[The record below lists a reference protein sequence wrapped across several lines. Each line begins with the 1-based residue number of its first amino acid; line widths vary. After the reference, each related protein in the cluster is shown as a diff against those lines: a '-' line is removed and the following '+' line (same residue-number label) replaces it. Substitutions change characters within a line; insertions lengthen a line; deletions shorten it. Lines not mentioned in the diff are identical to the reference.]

1 MVKPNSEQKKDSRA
15 NSKGQVHS
23 ALIRAIDT
31 STVVDEKEGILY
43 NVLLCQSMQ
52 PKGAAGFVDNIWDE
66 ASQDFTRLPVVT
78 PQSFVE
84 KLVELSANFREKGQK
99 ARFGHPAMCE
109 QEAGNHC
116 GWIKNIRLEGDGVV
130 GDIHLADF
138 ADLSP
143 KGNLKS
149 YVLAAA
155 KEDPEA
161 LMMSIVFSPGE
172 YYFQENGLQVEY
184 DWSEEHDNRIM
195 ALPESERVLF
205 ETVKAWH
212 YTDFVGEG
220 ANTNNLFRSV
230 NGEPMSA
237 ALVTDFLDSNPEIFE
252 ILTKSPEIMK
262 GFLQK
267 YEAHKAR
274 TLSKQ
279 QVKMSKPMTWKQ
291 RTAAFLSGMAER
303 LVQGEVT
310 IRNIDATTS
319 EGANITIMTTET
331 MPQVGDIVQL
341 TDTGEIPPAQV
352 HTIAGGDLD
361 GYQVTTDEAGTIT
374 EIVEPVA
381 TAPEETEAPVAEDAI
396 RKMIAEEV
404 ARAIAP
410 VATELKSVKSD
421 LESFKAKPLVKKA
434 SEARVQVANA
444 TTREAEMPAWEKEMI
459 AKSEKFARN
468 I

>member
-1 MVKPNSEQKKDSRA
+1 
-15 NSKGQVHS
+15 
-23 ALIRAIDT
+23 
-31 STVVDEKEGILY
+31 
-43 NVLLCQSMQ
+43 
-52 PKGAAGFVDNIWDE
+52 
-66 ASQDFTRLPVVT
+66 
-78 PQSFVE
+78 
-84 KLVELSANFREKGQK
+84 
-99 ARFGHPAMCE
+99 
-109 QEAGNHC
+109 
-116 GWIKNIRLEGDGVV
+116 
-130 GDIHLADF
+130 
-138 ADLSP
+138 
-143 KGNLKS
+143 
-149 YVLAAA
+149 
-155 KEDPEA
+155 
-161 LMMSIVFSPGE
+161 
-172 YYFQENGLQVEY
+172 
-184 DWSEEHDNRIM
+184 
-195 ALPESERVLF
+195 
-205 ETVKAWH
+205 
-212 YTDFVGEG
+212 
-220 ANTNNLFRSV
+220 
-230 NGEPMSA
+230 
-237 ALVTDFLDSNPEIFE
+237 
-252 ILTKSPEIMK
+252 
-262 GFLQK
+262 
-267 YEAHKAR
+267 
-274 TLSKQ
+274 
-279 QVKMSKPMTWKQ
+279 MSKPMTWKQ

>member
-84 KLVELSANFREKGQK
+84 KLVDLSANFREKGQK

-172 YYFQENGLQVEY
+172 YYFQENGFQVEY
-184 DWSEEHDNRIM
+184 DWSIEHDNRIM
-195 ALPESERVLF
+195 ALPEAERVLF

-267 YEAHKAR
+267 YEAYKAR